1 MVGVSP
7 WRLVWTLCGIS
18 SVRSSTGVRP
28 LLTGAESQVR
38 LPLGYAIWLCLTV
51 GCADS
56 LAPQAVPRLHLS
68 AQFQRHPEEFNRVS
82 SVRELADGRVLV
94 ADRRE
99 RLVVLDWQSG
109 TAAEISRKGEGPGE
123 YVAIGRLYAL
133 RGDSTLFTAGSPR
146 WLLIHGAR
154 VVRTVTGPIAGY
166 QTSGEI
172 EGLDTSGH
180 VLDVQP
186 RNPWLRRSV
195 DSLALIL
202 GDSGTRR
209 ADTLARLKGGG
220 RNGYAEL
227 VRPGRHR
234 TIFYMNPLATEE
246 QAILFSDGWVAVA
259 RVDPYRVDWRAPTGA
274 WRRGQPLP
282 HQTVP
287 VSQEEKCFALDQW
300 AGEAG
305 WCDQADALPAWP
317 RFLPALPHPW
327 PPHPI
332 LLALPD
338 GRLAVRRTTSTRSSA
353 VSYDIVDRAGRL
365 VAILD
370 IPVRDRLLAFG
381 TRSVYVL
388 EMDEDHVQTLRRH
401 SWP

>member
-1 MVGVSP
+1 M
-7 WRLVWTLCGIS
+7 
-18 SVRSSTGVRP
+18 
-28 LLTGAESQVR
+28 TGAENQVR
-38 LPLGYAIWLCLTV
+38 LPLGLAIWLCLTV

-56 LAPQAVPRLHLS
+56 LAAQAVPRLHLS
-68 AQFQRHPEEFNRVS
+68 AQFQRHPEEFNRIS

-109 TAAEISRKGEGPGE
+109 TATEISRKGEGPGE
-123 YVAIGRLYAL
+123 YRAIGKLFAL

-166 QTSGEI
+166 RTSGEI

-186 RNPWLRRSV
+186 RNPWLRRGV

-202 GDSGTRR
+202 GDHDTRR
-209 ADTLARLKGGG
+209 VDTLARLKGGG
-220 RNGYAEL
+220 GNGYAE
-227 VRPGRHR
+227 VVFPGKHP

-246 QAILFSDGWVAVA
+246 QAILFADGWIAVA
-259 RVDPYRVDWRAPTGA
+259 RVDPYRVDWRAPGGS
-274 WRRGQPLP
+274 WRSGLPL
-282 HQTVP
+282 HQQSIP
-287 VSQEEKCFALDQW
+287 VSREEKCFALEQFLGAAERCDFVDQ
-300 AGEAG
+300 
-305 WCDQADALPAWP
+305 LPDWP

-338 GRLAVRRTTSTRSSA
+338 GRLAVRRTTSARSA
-353 VSYDIVDRAGRL
+353 ETWYDIVDRSGRL
-365 VAILD
+365 AATLGISL
-370 IPVRDRLLAFG
+370 RERLLAFG
-381 TRSVYVL
+381 TRSVYTL
-388 EMDEDHVQTLRRH
+388 DTSEDGVQTVKRH
-401 SWP
+401 SWPP